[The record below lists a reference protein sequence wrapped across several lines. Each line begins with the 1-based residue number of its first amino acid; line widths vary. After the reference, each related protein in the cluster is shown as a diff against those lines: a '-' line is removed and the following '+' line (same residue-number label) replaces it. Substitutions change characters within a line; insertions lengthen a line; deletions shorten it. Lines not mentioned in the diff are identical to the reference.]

1 MILRRKCSGL
11 KPAAE
16 ATDVDVLH
24 RQSQPPHG
32 RAPGWSGVSSGD
44 RDLGFSMQG
53 VGVVGERSARVEA
66 VPQGAV
72 ERAEVLM
79 PA

>member
-1 MILRRKCSGL
+1 
-11 KPAAE
+11 
-16 ATDVDVLH
+16 
-24 RQSQPPHG
+24 
-32 RAPGWSGVSSGD
+32 
-44 RDLGFSMQG
+44 MQG